1 MSEKIPCKLIL
12 TDLDHT
18 LLRSDGSVSEH
29 TLDVLTECRRKGV
42 KLAIATARYWIGAE
56 KYINLLKPDYEI
68 TTDGALI
75 HAEEECIYSCS
86 FSVDETNRL
95 LQEIFAVKPGAEV
108 TVASGKT
115 VLWNSLH
122 IAESARLHKAV
133 YCDFKELLTCRAN
146 KLAVEFEKKEY
157 AEKIAE
163 KMDCKLQC
171 FRNENWYAFLP
182 KEAGKVQA
190 IEALSKW
197 SGISI
202 SDIVAFGD
210 DQNDIG
216 MLRTCGTG
224 VAVRNAIPAVKEVC
238 DYVTGTNDEDGVASF
253 LQQRCVLLEERDTF
267 LSFGDKLVGIGEKEK
282 DDLLFTK

>member
-1 MSEKIPCKLIL
+1 MSEKLPCRLIL

-18 LLRSDGSVSEH
+18 LLRSDGSISAH
-29 TLDVLTECRRKGV
+29 TLDVLSECRKKGV

-56 KYINLLKPDYEI
+56 KYIRLLKPDYEI

-75 HAEEECIYSCS
+75 HAAEECIYSCS
-86 FSVDETNRL
+86 FPEDETNRL
-95 LQEIFAVKPGAEV
+95 LQEIFAVRPEAEV

-115 VLWNSLH
+115 VLWNSMH
-122 IAESARLHKAV
+122 IAESARLYKAL
-133 YCDFKELLTCRAN
+133 YCDYKEPLTCRAN

-182 KEAGKVQA
+182 KEAGKIQA
-190 IEALSKW
+190 IESLSKW
-197 SGISI
+197 SGIHI
-202 SDIVAFGD
+202 SEIVAFGD
-210 DQNDIG
+210 DQNDIE

-224 VAVRNAIPAVKEVC
+224 VAVGNAIPEVKAVS
-238 DYVTGTNDEDGVASF
+238 DFVTLSNDEDGVAEYLTS
-253 LQQRCVLLEERDTF
+253 LM
-267 LSFGDKLVGIGEKEK
+267 
-282 DDLLFTK
+282 